1 MGILSSF
8 RTQKPKKLKPRT
20 QAIDPKLPRGKV
32 GKGPLEPRD
41 STTRV
46 FMDPMKRI
54 KSNMAER
61 PKRDNPAYSGN
72 AIMAL
77 NKGPGMKKG
86 GVLKKAMGGML
97 GPHPQQGRPMNI
109 AAPQGPSV
117 QQPLRNMTI
126 PYGKIANKGPGLKK
140 GGSVKKMKDGGGV
153 CAGASNNRRSR
164 QGAEIVK

>member
-1 MGILSSF
+1 
-8 RTQKPKKLKPRT
+8 
-20 QAIDPKLPRGKV
+20 
-32 GKGPLEPRD
+32 
-41 STTRV
+41 
-46 FMDPMKRI
+46 
-54 KSNMAER
+54 
-61 PKRDNPAYSGN
+61 
-72 AIMAL
+72 MAL
-77 NKGPGMKKG
+77 NKGPGLKKG

>member
-77 NKGPGMKKG
+77 NKGPG
-86 GVLKKAMGGML
+86 
-97 GPHPQQGRPMNI
+97 
-109 AAPQGPSV
+109 
-117 QQPLRNMTI
+117 
-126 PYGKIANKGPGLKK
+126 LKK
-140 GGSVKKMKDGGGV
+140 GGSVKKMQQTVDMFALVLLILEEKDRV
-153 CAGASNNRRSR
+153 L
-164 QGAEIVK
+164 K